1 MIAEL
6 LSHLNSLAGS
16 VKKNKAINVNSKL
29 IKEAAVKTGSYYF
42 KQCRTDIQRLLRNDN
57 LLIEFDKDWQ
67 YLIHLAHG
75 NNLRKTYISLIRKLL
90 RKTKDLTIAS
100 HTFVPSNTISEPTKI
115 NYSEA
120 ERILISTL
128 EGLSPTAALSY
139 KQGLQD
145 LNSKGNRLSYRGTAS
160 EFREALRETLDHLA
174 PDGDVIN
181 QSWFKLEQNCTTP
194 TMKQK
199 VRFIL
204 SSRGKNKTQRS
215 SAEKAVNLIETLC
228 GEITRAVYD
237 RASLSSHVQTTKQEV
252 AQLKRYLDAIL
263 FDILEIGQSE

>member
-1 MIAEL
+1 MITEL
-6 LSHLNSLAGS
+6 LSRLNSLAVL

-29 IKEAAVKTGSYYF
+29 VKEAAVEAGSYYF
-42 KQCRTDIQRLLRNDN
+42 KQCRTDVQRLLRNND
-57 LLIEFDKDWQ
+57 LLTEIDEEWQ

-75 NNLRKTYISLIRKLL
+75 NNPKKSYLSLIRKLL
-90 RKTKDLTIAS
+90 RKTKGLTVAS
-100 HTFVPSNTISEPTKI
+100 HTFVPSEPISEPTKI

-120 ERILISTL
+120 EKILVSTL
-128 EGLSPTAALSY
+128 EELLPTAALSY

-145 LNSKGNRLSYRGTAS
+145 LNSSSGRLSYRGTAG

-174 PDGDVIN
+174 PDNDVSK
-181 QSWFKLEQNCTTP
+181 QSWFKLEPNCSNP

-204 SSRGKNKTQRS
+204 SSRGKNKTQRY
-215 SAEKAVNLIETLC
+215 SAEKAVHLIETLC
-228 GEITRAVYD
+228 GDITRALYN
-237 RASLSSHVQTTKQEV
+237 RASLSAHVQTTKQEV